1 MPLVKMTELFAAH
14 DNNSFAVGA
23 FNVSDMEMAMGAIKA
38 AEELQTPL
46 ILQIAEGRLK
56 YSPLDLLGP
65 VMLAAAKKCK
75 MPAAVHLDHGGTLET
90 IKLALSLGFTS
101 VMFDGSKY
109 PLEENIK
116 RTREVVELAHAQ
128 GAAVE
133 AEIGRVGGAEG
144 DYKSVDV
151 LVTSV
156 EEAKKFAEETGV
168 DALAVAI
175 GTAHGNYKE
184 QPKLRID
191 RLKEIFDAV
200 NTPLVLHGGTGLT
213 VDDFKNCIANG
224 IKKINIATASYDNSA
239 RKIKEICAA
248 NPNAKYF
255 DFSDAIVQGTCEN
268 VKKHMKIFGLE
279 NLLV

>member
-1 MPLVKMTELFAAH
+1 MLVKMTELFAAH
-14 DNNSFAVGA
+14 DDTSFAIGA
-23 FNVSDMEMAMGAIKA
+23 FNVSNMEMTWGAIQA
-38 AEELQTPL
+38 AEKLNTPL
-46 ILQIAEGRLK
+46 ILQIAEGRLR

-65 VMLAAAKKCK
+65 VMLAAAKRCK
-75 MPAAVHLDHGGTLET
+75 VPAAVHLDHGGTLET

-109 PLEENIK
+109 PLDENIN
-116 RTREVVELAHAQ
+116 RTREVVELAHAK

-156 EEAKKFAEETGV
+156 EEAKRFAQETGV

-175 GTAHGNYKE
+175 GTAHGNYTV

-191 RLKEIFDAV
+191 RLKEIFDAIE
-200 NTPLVLHGGTGLT
+200 TPLVLHGGTGLT
-213 VDDFKNCIANG
+213 EDDFKNCIANG
-224 IKKINIATASYDNSA
+224 IKKINIATASYDNLA
-239 RKIKEICAA
+239 RKIREVSAA
-248 NPNAKYF
+248 NPNAKFF
-255 DFSDAIVQGTCEN
+255 DFSDAIVRGTCEN
-268 VKKHMKIFGLE
+268 VKHHMQIFNFGRR
-279 NLLV
+279 

>member
-1 MPLVKMTELFAAH
+1 MSLVKMTELFAAH
-14 DNNSFAVGA
+14 DDTTFAVGA
-23 FNVSDMEMAMGAIKA
+23 FNVSNMEMAWGAIQA
-38 AEELQTPL
+38 AEELNTPL

-56 YSPLDLLGP
+56 YSPLELLGP

-75 MPAAVHLDHGGTLET
+75 VPAAVHLDHGSTFET
-90 IKLALSLGFTS
+90 IKLALELGFTS

-116 RTREVVELAHAQ
+116 RTREVVELAHSK

-151 LVTSV
+151 LVASV
-156 EEAKKFAEETGV
+156 EEAKRFAAETQV

-175 GTAHGNYKE
+175 GTAHGNYSV

-191 RLKEIFDAV
+191 RLKEIFDAIK
-200 NTPLVLHGGTGLT
+200 TPLVLHGGTGLT
-213 VDDFKNCIANG
+213 ENDFKNCIANG

-248 NPNAKYF
+248 NPNAKFF
-255 DFSDAIVQGTCEN
+255 DFSDAIVLGTRQN
-268 VKKHMKIFGLE
+268 VIRHMKIFYKGDK
-279 NLLV
+279 

>member
-1 MPLVKMTELFAAH
+1 MPLVKMTELFAVH
-14 DNNSFAVGA
+14 DNTTFAVGA
-23 FNVSDMEMAMGAIKA
+23 FNVSNMEMAWGAIQA
-38 AEELQTPL
+38 AEEVETPL
-46 ILQIAEGRLK
+46 ILQIAEGRLR

-75 MPAAVHLDHGGTLET
+75 MPTAVHLDHGSTLET
-90 IKLALSLGFTS
+90 IKLALKLGFTS

-116 RTREVVELAHAQ
+116 RTREVVKLAHEV

-156 EEAKKFAEETGV
+156 DEAKRFAEETEV

-175 GTAHGNYKE
+175 GTAHGNYTV

-191 RLKEIFDAV
+191 RLREIFDAV
-200 NTPLVLHGGTGLT
+200 QTPLVLHGGTGLT
-213 VDDFKNCIANG
+213 ADDFRNCIANG

-239 RKIKEICAA
+239 RKILETCSK
-248 NPNAKYF
+248 NPQAKFF
-255 DFSDAIVQGTCEN
+255 DFSDAIVQGTKEN
-268 VKKHMKIFGLE
+268 IKKHMQIFNSE
-279 NLLV
+279 RR